1 MQPTL
6 YIRRYIAIQLCCVHE
21 LVGRCGDTRVRVALT
36 RTRAELHTYLHACCA
51 QKNACACT
59 RVPLEET
66 DA

>member
-36 RTRAELHTYLHACCA
+36 RTQAELRTYTRAA
-51 QKNACACT
+51 RKRT
-59 RVPLEET
+59 RVRVHAYP
-66 DA
+66 

>member
-36 RTRAELHTYLHACCA
+36 RTRAELRTYTRAA
-51 QKNACACT
+51 RKRT
-59 RVPLEET
+59 RVRVHAYP
-66 DA
+66 